1 MKASFRIS
9 TTICHQECWE
19 FVAVILN
26 KTPSIKTLTK
36 LHLVIA
42 CFCVCDRVFAIH
54 HIEFLFLSRSV
65 VATRRKTKLA
75 RLFSLF
81 RKREASSFLEAVDYY
96 YIRGCSKAE
105 QPAVYWAASASEA
118 AKRNRC
124 RRLRAEF
131 CAFAHF
137 LSPRQFARQLW
148 LLKSLC
154 RVLQVRS
161 YQTWP
166 KGLKFGQ
173 HGRLRGRFRLGL
185 FAVAPGI
192 FARVVGAKRGAS
204 TPGKCPEKV
213 GRATGN

>member
-1 MKASFRIS
+1 MWSGVRYITS
-9 TTICHQECWE
+9 SSCC
-19 FVAVILN
+19 
-26 KTPSIKTLTK
+26 
-36 LHLVIA
+36 
-42 CFCVCDRVFAIH
+42 CV
-54 HIEFLFLSRSV
+54 SRSII

-96 YIRGCSKAE
+96 YVRGCSSTRQSSLQWTE
-105 QPAVYWAASASEA
+105 QPQPPRPPSEIVVVV
-118 AKRNRC
+118 
-124 RRLRAEF
+124 
-131 CAFAHF
+131 CAQSSVRSPIFSVL

-173 HGRLRGRFRLGL
+173 HGRLRGRFRFGL

-204 TPGKCPEKV
+204 TSGKCPEKV
-213 GRATGN
+213 GRATGK